1 MCWKKNLRQSRAMQW
16 STCTMIRRLR
26 DRLLAPR
33 APAGYRPGATL
44 GLLSRNLGQVHM
56 QLLEPARGV
65 IDNPAL
71 GWRAE
76 VRECVEAHLLMHVV
90 TCEFRL
96 CLPALQGGGV
106 MLEMRH
112 AGAIRR
118 TGLACV
124 YRSGDK
130 ARFAQVREQLLNNA
144 QLTAALMPL
153 DFKRLTLECRDGH
166 WWLTLEHMGG
176 SEVVNRMPAFRR
188 YIQISPPQRAHL
200 MACLGLFGQ
209 SLPRI

>member
-1 MCWKKNLRQSRAMQW
+1 
-16 STCTMIRRLR
+16 MIRRLR

-90 TCEFRL
+90 TCEFCL

-130 ARFAQVREQLLNNA
+130 ARFTQVREQLLNNA

-209 SLPRI
+209 SLPRL

>member
-1 MCWKKNLRQSRAMQW
+1 
-16 STCTMIRRLR
+16 MIRHLR
-26 DRLLAPR
+26 ERLLAPR

-44 GLLSRNLGQVHM
+44 GLLSRNLGQVQM
-56 QLLEPARGV
+56 RLLEPACAV
-65 IDNPAL
+65 LDNPAQ

-90 TCEFRL
+90 TCEFQL
-96 CLPALQGGGV
+96 CLPALQGGEV
-106 MLEMRH
+106 RLELRQ

-130 ARFAQVREQLLNNA
+130 ARFIQARDLLLSNA

-153 DFKRLTLECRDGH
+153 DFKRLALECRDGH

-200 MACLGLFGQ
+200 MACLALFGE
-209 SLPRI
+209 SLPRL

>member
-1 MCWKKNLRQSRAMQW
+1 
-16 STCTMIRRLR
+16 MIRHLR
-26 DRLLAPR
+26 ERLLAPR

-44 GLLSRNLGQVHM
+44 GLLSRNLGQVQM
-56 QLLEPARGV
+56 RLLEPACAV
-65 IDNPAL
+65 LDNPAQ

-76 VRECVEAHLLMHVV
+76 VRECVEAHLLM
-90 TCEFRL
+90 
-96 CLPALQGGGV
+96 
-106 MLEMRH
+106 H

-130 ARFAQVREQLLNNA
+130 ARFIQARDLLLSNA

-153 DFKRLTLECRDGH
+153 DFKRLALECRDGN

-200 MACLGLFGQ
+200 MACLALFGE
-209 SLPRI
+209 SLPRL